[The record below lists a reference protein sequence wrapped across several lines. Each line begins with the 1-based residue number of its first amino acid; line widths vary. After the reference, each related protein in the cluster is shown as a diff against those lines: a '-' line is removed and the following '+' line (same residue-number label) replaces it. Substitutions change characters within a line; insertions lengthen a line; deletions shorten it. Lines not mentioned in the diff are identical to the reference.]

1 MTNDKKQRDDDEDAA
16 AMARHYEALQRHDE
30 SSAMS
35 FQLLNSLIIGGELRT
50 MTDDSVMKHAFE
62 LTETFQAERARR
74 APQPPGKKE
83 RVQ

>member
-1 MTNDKKQRDDDEDAA
+1 MNDKKKEDAEA
-16 AMARHYEALQRHDE
+16 EEIARHYEALQRHDE
-30 SSAMS
+30 TSAMS

-74 APQPPGKKE
+74 APQPPAGKKE